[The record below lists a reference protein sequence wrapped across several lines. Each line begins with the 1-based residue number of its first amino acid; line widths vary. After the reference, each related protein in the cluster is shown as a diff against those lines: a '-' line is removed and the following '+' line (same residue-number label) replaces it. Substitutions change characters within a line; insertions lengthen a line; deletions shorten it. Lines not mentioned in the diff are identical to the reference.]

1 MPTDGFQD
9 AENDEGYWA
18 SLGKSGDRALFD
30 NTVQNQYQTQLNRG
44 ADQAELDDW
53 YNQGGELGHWGNL
66 RTNLQG
72 RATNTPGG
80 APEVGGGDGGDG
92 GGNGEAGGEGGG
104 ETANGAY
111 PGYPTPERSQF
122 STPER
127 PSAYYSS
134 YQPQYA
140 EQFTGVGEDQRNR
153 LMNAILAKPETMG
166 QVQQDQLFEQQ
177 KELLNAQRAQQGAQ
191 LDQNLLRG
199 GMSGLGGRARQ
210 GLQNNNNDFN
220 SQLLAGRRDIAVQAA
235 QQNRADTTAALQM
248 QEAIAQG
255 DSGRMMAIFNSNNQV
270 RAQNENFLRQAAS
283 LTQSGTLGWNAQN
296 LAAEQ
301 ARHNE
306 NLSYYQFLE
315 KQRATINQ
323 EFLNRTRQQA
333 GTY

>member
-18 SLGKSGDRALFD
+18 SLGKSGNRALFD

-66 RTNLQG
+66 RTHLQG

-92 GGNGEAGGEGGG
+92 GGNGEGGG

-111 PGYPTPERSQF
+111 PGYPTPEYSQF

-127 PSAYYSS
+127 PSAYYSG
-134 YQPQYA
+134 YQPEYA

-177 KELLNAQRAQQGAQ
+177 KELLNAQRVQQGAQ

-199 GMSGLGGRARQ
+199 GMSGIGGRARQ
-210 GLQNNNNDFN
+210 GQQDSNRNFN
-220 SQLLAGRRDIAVQAA
+220 TQLLAGRRDIAVQAS

-255 DSGRMMAIFNSNNQV
+255 DSGRMMAIFNANNQA
-270 RAQNENFLRQAAS
+270 RAQKEDFLRQAAS
-283 LTQSGTLGWNAQN
+283 LTQSGVLGWNQQN
-296 LAAEQ
+296 LSAEQ
-301 ARHNE
+301 ARHGGMMD
-306 NLSYYQFLE
+306 YYNFLE
-315 KQRATINQ
+315 NQRQAENTLG
-323 EFLNRTRQQA
+323 LNYSRILGNAPQYR
-333 GTY
+333 